1 MCPYT
6 ARSHVHRF
14 TLYLERSHIAHH
26 DVLGRREPYRQNGAP
41 RMYEPNGIETSMRR
55 VHTSPRDCFFFCARR
70 SFRSAVWSG
79 STSERRLATDGSD
92 CVTAICAV
100 FTTSARYIARLHS
113 QCHTRLILATINLV
127 NLIPSWYHVAVSRC
141 RIHSDSP
148 PTIAE
153 AWCHTVSRS
162 HTRRRSQRS
171 QQVFRAESSRVVG

>member
-1 MCPYT
+1 MCSGGENRIGRTVHPACMSQTVSKQVLDAYT
-6 ARSHVHRF
+6 
-14 TLYLERSHIAHH
+14 LPLEI
-26 DVLGRREPYRQNGAP
+26 V
-41 RMYEPNGIETSMRR
+41 
-55 VHTSPRDCFFFCARR
+55 FFFCARR